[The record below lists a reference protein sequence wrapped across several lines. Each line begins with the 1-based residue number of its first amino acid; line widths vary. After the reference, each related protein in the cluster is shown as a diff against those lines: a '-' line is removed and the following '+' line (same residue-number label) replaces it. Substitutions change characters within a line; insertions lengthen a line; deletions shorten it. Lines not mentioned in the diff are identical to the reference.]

1 MDLRVLRYF
10 VKIAELRSITKAAR
24 RLHIAQPSLTRQ
36 LHQLEEELE
45 TTLFVRLSRGVTL
58 TEAGELLLEHASRVL
73 HDVERMRSAV
83 LEHGS
88 QPAGPVFLGLPPTLG
103 PVVLPQLIT
112 RLRTRYPKVHLE
124 VVPSRNLTLSEWLLT
139 GKVDVAILAQAEAMP
154 ELQVTEIAHE
164 EMVLIS
170 GRNTRRDGIVTAE
183 ELAATPLIG
192 TESLLAI
199 ASDLLKHHGVRLHI
213 DLTLNNLEAV
223 REMVQQSMC
232 CTIFPYAMIR
242 RDYESGLITA
252 RRILTGGLHRRL
264 AIGVASDRP
273 RTAAM
278 DSVIRLSRDIIT
290 QTCAG
295 NGFVLPCP

>member
-1 MDLRVLRYF
+1 M
-10 VKIAELRSITKAAR
+10 
-24 RLHIAQPSLTRQ
+24 
-36 LHQLEEELE
+36 
-45 TTLFVRLSRGVTL
+45 
-58 TEAGELLLEHASRVL
+58 
-73 HDVERMRSAV
+73 
-83 LEHGS
+83 
-88 QPAGPVFLGLPPTLG
+88 
-103 PVVLPQLIT
+103 VLPQLVLGCAPVT
-112 RLRTRYPKVHLE
+112 RRSI
-124 VVPSRNLTLSEWLLT
+124 SRSSQAGNLTLSEWLLT

-170 GRNTRRDGIVTAE
+170 GRNARARGIVTAE
-183 ELAATPLIG
+183 GPASDATYG
-192 TESLLAI
+192 SSTKSLLAI

-213 DLTLNNLEAV
+213 ELTLNNLDAV

-242 RDYESGLITA
+242 RDYENGLIAA
-252 RRILTGGLHRRL
+252 RRILAGGLHRRL

-290 QTCAG
+290 ETCAG
-295 NGFVLPCP
+295 NGLVLPCG